1 MAGNFSA
8 SASEEENSD
17 ANLKT
22 KSPDNTKTKAKGPP
36 TLPKTVKD
44 PYLTCL
50 LHCIMAPRTFSDTQQ
65 FQFAI
70 DDLKYKS
77 GCFMKGAMAK
87 EIRREFDRSLDD
99 DCDIFCGIKVR
110 QENALRSFLFARDSH
125 GGSDEDTKQKFLKR
139 LSWRFSED
147 LNILTSECYKFVG
160 RGTWCNEDMLQWL
173 LKANR
178 FEHSVKHVLDDGNC
192 LFYAIQK
199 GLEHGE
205 ILQPS
210 RNSTFERDLRW
221 FVTEYIEIFCKG
233 SNLESLPFA
242 KATEES
248 IMLEAQQPIPVML
261 SKDKVYADLH
271 YCCSRICFA
280 LNIDIVCIGFSW
292 DPNEKRWCLIQNR
305 FAKEKEKWE
314 RFSKGTRLEG
324 KVPFLGWDMELDK
337 TDLAKFRDEGSCWG
351 FVKHTTLTFD
361 GKKLCRGHLPHSDE
375 TEILDIDEAT
385 MLLTPSEKELTI
397 GITGA
402 SAMLTHHCFLEGKRT
417 SLGSVEGSVI
427 IIEAMRTKYKHKDES
442 NERSR
447 CKRKKKTE

>member
-1 MAGNFSA
+1 MFQNETSENKQKRKRGESEHRSDKSVQRRRECAESTSGHAERQQAQATEKPIAENASHVTLDVPKRSSAGKGRAPERPSGGEPEIRTSPTSAERTSLRSVQVLQSLNVDILHLKLYKFLGLDANMMVIGKLGDAEAKATTARNLKDEMAGNFSA

-87 EIRREFDRSLDD
+87 EIRRAFDRSLDD

-110 QENALRSFLFARDSH
+110 QENALRSFLVARDSH

-147 LNILTSECYKFVG
+147 LNILTSECYKYVG

-248 IMLEAQQPIPVML
+248 IMLEAQQ
-261 SKDKVYADLH
+261 S
-271 YCCSRICFA
+271 
-280 LNIDIVCIGFSW
+280 LN
-292 DPNEKRWCLIQNR
+292 
-305 FAKEKEKWE
+305 
-314 RFSKGTRLEG
+314 
-324 KVPFLGWDMELDK
+324 
-337 TDLAKFRDEGSCWG
+337 
-351 FVKHTTLTFD
+351 
-361 GKKLCRGHLPHSDE
+361 
-375 TEILDIDEAT
+375 
-385 MLLTPSEKELTI
+385 
-397 GITGA
+397 
-402 SAMLTHHCFLEGKRT
+402 
-417 SLGSVEGSVI
+417 
-427 IIEAMRTKYKHKDES
+427 
-442 NERSR
+442 
-447 CKRKKKTE
+447 